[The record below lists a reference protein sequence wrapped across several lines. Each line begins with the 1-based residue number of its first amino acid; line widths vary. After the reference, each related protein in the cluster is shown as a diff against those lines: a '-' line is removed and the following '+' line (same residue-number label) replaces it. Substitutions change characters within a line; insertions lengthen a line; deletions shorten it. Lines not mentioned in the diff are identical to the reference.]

1 VSKVLAIAW
10 REFIST
16 VATKG
21 FIIGVLFT
29 PLLILVA
36 ILGIGYLM
44 NEKPPKI
51 DGELAVIDPTGRL
64 TEDVARRVS
73 PEAISARWEEEREE
87 IAEVTPE
94 PLRRMAEA
102 GGAGAT
108 EAALE
113 QAFGQVP
120 HVRVVELPETADLEA
135 EKNALHAA
143 TEESGGRLAVAV
155 IHGNA
160 IDPGPDGEWGN
171 YDLYVRPKLDDR
183 IEDEIKGALGDSIL
197 DARIRARGLDPEEMK
212 SLTHVGRVRS
222 VTVTEE
228 GEQETNEILNTML
241 PAGFMILLLMSVFMG
256 GQQLMTTTVE
266 EKSSRVVEML
276 LSACS
281 PMQLMAGKILGQLC
295 VGFVIMALYAGLGL
309 SALFSFAVAGLID
322 PMLFLYL
329 ILFYLIAYFII
340 GSMMAAIGAA
350 VNELREAQSLMTP
363 VIVIV
368 MIPWILWMP
377 ITRNPDSTVSVVL
390 SFIPPINTFVLMLR
404 MTSTTPPPAWQV
416 WLSIAIGIASVYG
429 ALWVAA
435 KVFRIGL
442 LMYGKPPNLA
452 TLVRWV
458 RMA

>member
-1 VSKVLAIAW
+1 
-10 REFIST
+10 
-16 VATKG
+16 
-21 FIIGVLFT
+21 
-29 PLLILVA
+29 
-36 ILGIGYLM
+36 
-44 NEKPPKI
+44 
-51 DGELAVIDPTGRL
+51 
-64 TEDVARRVS
+64 
-73 PEAISARWEEEREE
+73 
-87 IAEVTPE
+87 
-94 PLRRMAEA
+94 
-102 GGAGAT
+102 
-108 EAALE
+108 
-113 QAFGQVP
+113 
-120 HVRVVELPETADLEA
+120 
-135 EKNALHAA
+135 
-143 TEESGGRLAVAV
+143 
-155 IHGNA
+155 
-160 IDPGPDGEWGN
+160 
-171 YDLYVRPKLDDR
+171 
-183 IEDEIKGALGDSIL
+183 
-197 DARIRARGLDPEEMK
+197 
-212 SLTHVGRVRS
+212 
-222 VTVTEE
+222 
-228 GEQETNEILNTML
+228 
-241 PAGFMILLLMSVFMG
+241 
-256 GQQLMTTTVE
+256 
-266 EKSSRVVEML
+266 
-276 LSACS
+276 
-281 PMQLMAGKILGQLC
+281 MQLMAGKILGQLC

-390 SFIPPINTFVLMLR
+390 GFIPPINTFVLMLR